1 MMDEFEFYMDVS
13 PAWWVKYRNNASY
26 LKQYICDTFEY
37 DSYPKIISYKR
48 KIINLDETNNFKL
61 KLLDNLKSGKFIY
74 TFLPE
79 DEHLKESYSIVN
91 GNITFQPRKKLT
103 NSRLLIKTKI

>member
-1 MMDEFEFYMDVS
+1 MDEFEFYMDIS
-13 PAWWVKYRNNASY
+13 PAWWVKSRNNESY
-26 LKQYICDTFEY
+26 LKKYICNTFEC
-37 DSYPKIISYKR
+37 DFYPRIISHKR

-74 TFLPE
+74 EFLPE
-79 DEHLKESYSIVN
+79 DESLKESYSITN
-91 GNITFQPRKKLT
+91 GNIVFQPRKKLT